1 LVERLLI
8 AKQVEGCAATTI
20 KFYRENLERFHTS
33 FSFWSNVLPVHL
45 WKIFNQG
52 VLTNGTICAIISATW
67 HLKWNEWDSQKI
79 DLQWKVLRTT
89 A

>member
-45 WKIFNQG
+45 
-52 VLTNGTICAIISATW
+52 
-67 HLKWNEWDSQKI
+67 
-79 DLQWKVLRTT
+79 
-89 A
+89 